1 MNEVNNIIMMK
12 PHRGQKM
19 RELRHARGLSLQA
32 LASMAGV
39 DPSTI
44 SRWECRRE
52 FHQFSRFLKAL
63 YRLGT
68 TPEDFLGMTAEEL
81 GKTVTAAVSAG

>member
-1 MNEVNNIIMMK
+1 MNETNNIIQMK
-12 PHRGQKM
+12 PHRGQKL

-32 LASMAGV
+32 LSGMVFV

-44 SRWECRRE
+44 SRWESRRE
-52 FHQFSRFLKAL
+52 FHQFARFLKAL

-68 TPEDFLGMTAEEL
+68 TPEEFLGVTAEEL
-81 GKTVTAAVSAG
+81 RGETPRAAIG